1 MSRQEEE
8 EPEICYGSIGPAD
21 SYLWPAALRK
31 LNRLFNQRHQK
42 EFNVIVIGICKNKKR
57 VTHDEPPL
65 PKELYQTAYP
75 PAHCCFDYRC
85 LWKELYQKKGGW
97 GNPCHRKIITN
108 RMSFF
113 LLFQPLSRF
122 ALRNRLDR
130 LRSQ

>member
-65 PKELYQTAYP
+65 PKELYITVCP
-75 PAHCCFDYRC
+75 PSANRTNLIFPKIVYAVLASNLRD
-85 LWKELYQKKGGW
+85 LI
-97 GNPCHRKIITN
+97 KIIAHFICQ
-108 RMSFF
+108 S
-113 LLFQPLSRF
+113 
-122 ALRNRLDR
+122 
-130 LRSQ
+130 